1 MARWVTGVL
10 MAVAMASICAPDAG
24 ADEDTERFDDSM
36 YSVDF
41 RVRVNDAIRQ
51 GVAALR
57 TVQRGNGSFN
67 LHGHYP
73 MGGTALATLTLLKC
87 GVRPHDPQIVKAF
100 QYMRGL
106 EMTRTYSV
114 AVLLMAIDAK
124 YAADR
129 DPFTEKDF
137 DKYGNLVKRD
147 PCAQVISKE
156 DKAWMR
162 EGVAWMEK
170 HQRHDGV
177 WRYPHDGY
185 DISNTQFALLGL
197 HAATRCGVTVKR
209 EVWLDALEAMLKVQ
223 DKTGDPVEFRAN
235 EVRGRYRFEWT
246 ERALTRGFRYH
257 NGHRINGSMTSAGL
271 TALIICQNRLW
282 RSRAFTGRLRVASRR
297 AIRDAMAWLQH
308 HFSASHNPFGSN
320 EWVWYYL
327 YGLERC
333 GILGRFRFLGAH
345 DWYREGAEFILQ
357 KNAVTAK
364 NYHACFALLFLK
376 RATPRMNAPAITPS
390 GGAGNQ
396 PAAMPE
402 TAKPRWARKLD
413 DVPADKLAAVG
424 YWVKRLQSNNPQL
437 VFRATIKLGHL
448 GDRLAVKPL
457 ISTLRAHTDAYAR
470 VGAAVALG
478 RLRSCNAVLALVAQL
493 ADQDDLVRHAVHQAL
508 IRITRHTQLTY
519 LSGMTAD
526 ERVRLRRA
534 WRAWWETNEDALRK
548 TLNQPK
554 RG

>member
-1 MARWVTGVL
+1 MLRRVAGILL
-10 MAVAMASICAPDAG
+10 MAIGAGLASPAVAD
-24 ADEDTERFDDSM
+24 DEPERFDDSM

-41 RVRVNDAIRQ
+41 RVRVNDAIRK
-51 GVAALR
+51 GVASLR
-57 TVQRGNGSFN
+57 TAQRPDGSFN

-87 GVRPHDPQIVKAF
+87 GVKADDPQIVKAF
-100 QYMRGL
+100 AYMRGL
-106 EMTRTYSV
+106 EMRATYSV
-114 AVLLMAIDAK
+114 AVLLMALDAK

-129 DPFTEKDF
+129 DPFTEKDY

-147 PCAQVISKE
+147 PCARVISKD

-162 EGVAWMEK
+162 EGVEWMTK

-177 WRYPHDGY
+177 WRYPHSGY

-197 HAATRCGVTVKR
+197 HAATRCGIAVDR
-209 EVWLDALEAMLKVQ
+209 DVWLDALEAILKVQ
-223 DKTGDPVEFRAN
+223 EQTGEPVEFRAN

-257 NGHRINGSMTSAGL
+257 AGHRINGSMTSAGL
-271 TALIICQNRLW
+271 TCLIICQNRLW

-297 AIRDAMAWLQH
+297 GIRDAMAWLQH
-308 HFSASHNPFGSN
+308 HFAAGHNPYGSN
-320 EWVWYYL
+320 EWTWYYL

-333 GILGRFRFLGAH
+333 GILGRFRFLGTH
-345 DWYREGAEFILQ
+345 DWYREGAEVILQ
-357 KNAVTAK
+357 KNAVSWR

-390 GGAGNQ
+390 GGVGTE
-396 PAAMPE
+396 PATMPE

-413 DVPADKLAAVG
+413 DVPEDKLAAIG
-424 YWVKRLQSNNPQL
+424 YWVKKLKSNNPQL

-448 GDRLAVKPL
+448 GNRLAARPL
-457 ISTLRAHTDAYAR
+457 VATLRSHTDPYAR

-478 RLRSCNAVLALVAQL
+478 RLRACSAVEPLIAQL
-493 ADQDDLVRHAVHQAL
+493 ADPDDLVRHAVNQAL
-508 IRITRHTQLTY
+508 IRITRHTQLVY
-519 LSGMTAD
+519 LTAMSSD
-526 ERVRLRRA
+526 DRVRLRRA
-534 WRAWWETNEDALRK
+534 WRAWWAENEAAVRK
-548 TLNQPK
+548 TLRQPK